1 MVRGLRRAGRWLL
14 RVRGPLGLT
23 AAGLLLAACG
33 PPTGFVSGADIDREA
48 EDARAVTPLPPGATY
63 PSYTHDPGGA
73 YQPGS
78 GRSEVEFQAMCAWF
92 RYWAEAIAKD
102 DQAAIDRASTM
113 WDEMRTWSPYRVAD
127 AARRRHLDSIVERAR
142 LGDPSGFLDEV
153 KLNCS

>member
-1 MVRGLRRAGRWLL
+1 MSGFRAAVALAL
-14 RVRGPLGLT
+14 
-23 AAGLLLAACG
+23 AGLALVLAACG
-33 PPTGFVSGADIDREA
+33 PRAGFVSGADIDREA

-102 DQAAIDRASTM
+102 DQAAIDRASAM
-113 WDEMRTWSPYRVAD
+113 WDRIRTWSVYRSFDRASRDLV
-127 AARRRHLDSIVERAR
+127 DSMVERAR
-142 LGDPSGFLDEV
+142 LGDASGLV
-153 KLNCS
+153 KLCS